1 MKSIS
6 HEVYNLI
13 DAIINDSDF
22 ERFTYSKLQ
31 EMSSLSISELRSMVN
46 ILIEYNILYSK
57 RKIGLFRNDEY
68 IRKYI
73 TNKFE
78 ESQDC
83 QKLIIKSKHLNIE
96 FNMLEFDLLDDVPS
110 GDWTAEKILTVLVL
124 FHRQINFFYRK
135 RIAPCESNEKLIMIK
150 REALRCNDNQLIFTS
165 TICFDDIEIYK

>member
-68 IRKYI
+68 IQKYI

-110 GDWTAEKILTVLVL
+110 GD
-124 FHRQINFFYRK
+124 
-135 RIAPCESNEKLIMIK
+135 
-150 REALRCNDNQLIFTS
+150 
-165 TICFDDIEIYK
+165 